1 MQQMKTEEDKLP
13 SCFGELDKVFP
24 MRENG
29 LRQTPE
35 SCFFHCPVKTRCL
48 KQAMASK
55 DGAKVEE
62 EVIERSER
70 AGIMNFFE
78 RWSRKKQVSRRI
90 HVRSKKE
97 D

>member
-1 MQQMKTEEDKLP
+1 MEEDNLP
-13 SCFGELDKVFP
+13 PCFGELEKVFP

-55 DGAKVEE
+55 DGARVEE
-62 EVIERSER
+62 ELIDRGEQ

-78 RWSRKKQVSRRI
+78 RWSRKKQVHRRLQA
-90 HVRSKKE
+90 RDKKE

>member
-1 MQQMKTEEDKLP
+1 MEEDNLP
-13 SCFGELDKVFP
+13 PCFGELEKVFP
-24 MRENG
+24 MQENG

-62 EVIERSER
+62 ELIDRGEQ

-78 RWSRKKQVSRRI
+78 RWSRKKQVHRRLQA
-90 HVRSKKE
+90 RDKKE

>member
-1 MQQMKTEEDKLP
+1 MKEDNLP
-13 SCFGELDKVFP
+13 PCFGELEKVFP
-24 MRENG
+24 MQENG

-62 EVIERSER
+62 ELIDRSEQ
-70 AGIMNFFE
+70 AGIMRFFE
-78 RWSRKKQVSRRI
+78 RWSRKKQVYRRLQA
-90 HVRSKKE
+90 RYKKE

>member
-1 MQQMKTEEDKLP
+1 MTMEEDKLP
-13 SCFGELDKVFP
+13 PCFGELDKVFP
-24 MRENG
+24 MQENG

-55 DGAKVEE
+55 DGVKVEE
-62 EVIERSER
+62 ELIDRSEQ
-70 AGIMNFFE
+70 AGMMNFFE
-78 RWSRKKQVSRRI
+78 RWSRKKQVHRRL
-90 HVRSKKE
+90 HAGGKKE

>member
-1 MQQMKTEEDKLP
+1 MTMEEDNLP
-13 SCFGELDKVFP
+13 PCFGELEKVFP

-62 EVIERSER
+62 ELIDRGDQ
-70 AGIMNFFE
+70 AGILTFFE
-78 RWSRKKQVSRRI
+78 RWSRKKQVHRRLQA
-90 HVRSKKE
+90 RDKKE

>member
-1 MQQMKTEEDKLP
+1 MTMEEDNLP
-13 SCFGELDKVFP
+13 PCFGELEKVFP
-24 MRENG
+24 MQENG

-55 DGAKVEE
+55 AGAKVEE
-62 EVIERSER
+62 ELIDRSEQ
-70 AGIMNFFE
+70 AGIMDFFE
-78 RWSRKKQVSRRI
+78 RWSRKKQMHRWLQAKD
-90 HVRSKKE
+90 KKE